1 MGDWGIYQFGE
12 KNVPIL
18 LKIIFK
24 DEKSKKHLSK
34 DEMRGVIPDSS
45 NICCTILAISNPLL
59 DFERKKSNSPI
70 IMIYYYLHFP

>member
-18 LKIIFK
+18 LKIIFRK
-24 DEKSKKHLSK
+24 MKKSKKHLSK

-45 NICCTILAISNPLL
+45 NICW
-59 DFERKKSNSPI
+59 
-70 IMIYYYLHFP
+70 